1 MSVYTRQTGIFSDFG
16 TVEPIVFEW
25 KQDEQG
31 HAAGSSVDN
40 GTSGILYTGITMSDL
55 GNVTDNISITI
66 DGGTVANNVFGGG
79 NESKSLNNTTVTLK
93 GDVTVGGDVFG
104 GGNKAIVSG
113 STQVNI
119 E

>member
-1 MSVYTRQTGIFSDFG
+1 MELAES
-16 TVEPIVFEW
+16 
-25 KQDEQG
+25 
-31 HAAGSSVDN
+31 
-40 GTSGILYTGITMSDL
+40 MSDL